1 MVSCNLFL
9 FIISYLISAQRY
21 DFFGKHTNLLAFFNK
36 KYHSE
41 DKFSSEWYRSRFG
54 FKEV

>member
-41 DKFSSEWYRSRFG
+41 DKFSSEWYRSQFG